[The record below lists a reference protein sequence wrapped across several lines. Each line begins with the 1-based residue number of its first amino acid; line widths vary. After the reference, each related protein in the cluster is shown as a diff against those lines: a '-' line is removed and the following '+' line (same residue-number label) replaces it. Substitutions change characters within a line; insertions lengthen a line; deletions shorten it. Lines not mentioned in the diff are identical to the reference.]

1 MPLGSRAAQILD
13 VPGVCMHTAR
23 VRPFREEKNKAKK
36 KENNERGDQVK
47 KKEKGETVGKRG

>member
-1 MPLGSRAAQILD
+1 MPLGFRAAQILD

-36 KENNERGDQVK
+36 RKTMRE
-47 KKEKGETVGKRG
+47 ETR